1 MTGSD
6 ALLPVMTD
14 GGVVTMVD
22 LLRLRSRVVDLQKQV
37 DSLTAQCSSLRS
49 LAQGLWIQRARIL
62 LARRTEWAVPP
73 ALAELVVR
81 AHALDQTEVA
91 DDAKLQSIRT
101 EEHHGVAG
109 IIGKVGD
116 WSDSRKVSA
125 DRAKVDSQLQP
136 VLLQIGREAPE
147 VTVMEADSIRIEA
160 AAAAY
165 QAKQLESQAESIT
178 AVAALAQEEIQ
189 RRSDAEHEMGFDA
202 PYLAATLRTTG
213 AEVIQS
219 PLILKKGEQAYL
231 AVAAT
236 LARHQTRRQWVG
248 GSQGFS
254 FPIGHTG
261 IRYRVGS
268 FHGHPVEQQLLGKL
282 DSGTLVVTNQR
293 LAFLGSTRSTSV
305 AFAKLLH
312 VECYSDALAVFQ
324 EGRENPNYY
333 YVDRPKYVLFFINWF
348 SSQTAQ

>member
-1 MTGSD
+1 MTTSD
-6 ALLPVMTD
+6 APSTVMTD
-14 GGVVTMVD
+14 GGVITMVD
-22 LLRLRSRVVDLQKQV
+22 LSRLRSRVADLQKQV
-37 DSLTAQCSSLRS
+37 DSVTAQGSSLRF

-62 LARRTEWAVPP
+62 IARRTEWAAPP
-73 ALAELVVR
+73 ALADLVLR
-81 AHALDQTEVA
+81 AHALDETEVA

-101 EEHHGVAG
+101 EERHGVAG
-109 IIGKVGD
+109 IISKVGD
-116 WSDSRKVSA
+116 WSDSRKISA

-136 VLLQIGREAPE
+136 VLVQIGREAPE
-147 VTVMEADSIRIEA
+147 VTVAEADSIRIEA
-160 AAAAY
+160 AAAAD
-165 QAKQLESQAESIT
+165 QARQLESQAESIA
-178 AVAALAQEEIQ
+178 AVAAVAQEEIQ
-189 RRSDAEHEMGFDA
+189 RRGDAEHEMGFDA

-213 AEVIQS
+213 APVIQS
-219 PLILKKGEQAYL
+219 PLILKRGEQAYL

-236 LARHQTRRQWVG
+236 LARQHIRRQWVG

-268 FHGHPVEQQLLGKL
+268 FHGHPVEQQLLSKL
-282 DSGTLVVTNQR
+282 DSGILVVTNQR
-293 LAFLGSTRSTSV
+293 LSFIGSTKSTSL

-333 YVDRPKYVLFFINWF
+333 YADRPKYVLFFINWF

>member
-1 MTGSD
+1 
-6 ALLPVMTD
+6 MTD
-14 GGVVTMVD
+14 GGVITMVD
-22 LLRLRSRVVDLQKQV
+22 LSRLRSRVADLQKQV
-37 DSLTAQCSSLRS
+37 DSVTAQGSSLRF

-62 LARRTEWAVPP
+62 IARRTEWAAPP
-73 ALAELVVR
+73 ALADLVLR
-81 AHALDQTEVA
+81 AHALDETEVA

-101 EEHHGVAG
+101 EERHGVAG
-109 IIGKVGD
+109 IISKVGD
-116 WSDSRKVSA
+116 WSDSRKISA

-236 LARHQTRRQWVG
+236 LARQQTRRQWVG